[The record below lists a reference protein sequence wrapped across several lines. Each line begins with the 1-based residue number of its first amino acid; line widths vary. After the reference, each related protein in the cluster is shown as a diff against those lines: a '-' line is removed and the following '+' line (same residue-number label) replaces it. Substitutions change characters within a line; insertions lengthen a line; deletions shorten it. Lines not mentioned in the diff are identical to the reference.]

1 MITWIRAANTFPGK
15 IGEAIVWSEGVAA
28 AVKRITG
35 KVLTVSVAFGGPAGG
50 LSWIMQFENAAQVE
64 ESNAKMMADR
74 DYQHLLAEAHAYFVP
89 KKWPRSDVASGTNV
103 GIVAGSSIVCHA

>member
-50 LSWIMQFENAAQVE
+50 LSWIMQFETAAQVE

-74 DYQHLLAEAHAYFVP
+74 DYQHLLAEAHAYFV
-89 KKWPRSDVASGTNV
+89 
-103 GIVAGSSIVCHA
+103 

>member
-15 IGEAIVWSEGVAA
+15 IGEAIVWSKEVTA

-35 KVLTVSVAFGGPAGG
+35 KDLTVSVAFSGPAGG

-64 ESNAKMMADR
+64 VSNAKMMADR
-74 DYQHLLAEAHAYFVP
+74 DYQHLLRGSSRLFRTKY
-89 KKWPRSDVASGTNV
+89 WPRSDVASGTNV
-103 GIVAGSSIVCHA
+103 GIVAESSIVYHA